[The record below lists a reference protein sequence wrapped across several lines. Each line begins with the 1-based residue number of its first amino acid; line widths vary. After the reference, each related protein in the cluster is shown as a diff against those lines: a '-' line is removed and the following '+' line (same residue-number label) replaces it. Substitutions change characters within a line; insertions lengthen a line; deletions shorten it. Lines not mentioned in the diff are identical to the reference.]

1 MECGTSRRG
10 QNDVRHRQR
19 QFPEPDTL
27 NSRCASMCGPPPWS
41 FPLPS
46 AGSPVDCTAA
56 RTAKGFP
63 VGGKVSSGCGR
74 FGRGSLNN
82 RNSDELY
89 TELRSRSISDSLEPR
104 KHRYLRLGEQVARV
118 PLALYVHLSSRN
130 LGSSGVSVGCCLGED
145 AKLAAAPLAQG
156 PFSRPREAATEGAPP
171 ARHGGWGARA
181 TRRNSHR
188 NSWHSSQPNSQQ
200 QCTRMAKNGA
210 ERPFPPI
217 CVHSFAP
224 TATLVTGRGHGSHDI
239 DGPMAPVMPG
249 RSDLRSTP
257 PGR

>member
-1 MECGTSRRG
+1 
-10 QNDVRHRQR
+10 
-19 QFPEPDTL
+19 
-27 NSRCASMCGPPPWS
+27 MCGPPPWS

-46 AGSPVDCTAA
+46 AGSPADCTAA

-181 TRRNSHR
+181 TRR
-188 NSWHSSQPNSQQ
+188 SSRRKARVAKVYTNTPKRLQGAIFADL
-200 QCTRMAKNGA
+200 CTLLTVSTSDRA
-210 ERPFPPI
+210 
-217 CVHSFAP
+217 
-224 TATLVTGRGHGSHDI
+224 TGRRHGSHDV
-239 DGPMAPVMPG
+239 DGPMAP
-249 RSDLRSTP
+249 
-257 PGR
+257 

>member
-1 MECGTSRRG
+1 
-10 QNDVRHRQR
+10 
-19 QFPEPDTL
+19 
-27 NSRCASMCGPPPWS
+27 MCGPPPWS

-46 AGSPVDCTAA
+46 AGSPADCTAA

-156 PFSRPREAATEGAPP
+156 PFSRPREAATEGAPS

-188 NSWHSSQPNSQQ
+188 NS
-200 QCTRMAKNGA
+200 
-210 ERPFPPI
+210 
-217 CVHSFAP
+217 VHK
-224 TATLVTGRGHGSHDI
+224 
-239 DGPMAPVMPG
+239 
-249 RSDLRSTP
+249 
-257 PGR
+257 

>member
-1 MECGTSRRG
+1 
-10 QNDVRHRQR
+10 
-19 QFPEPDTL
+19 
-27 NSRCASMCGPPPWS
+27 MCGPPPWS

-46 AGSPVDCTAA
+46 AGSPADCTAA

-156 PFSRPREAATEGAPP
+156 PFSRPGGRRPPRGRRRHAMAVGALVPPDATRVATVYTNGPKRLRGAIFADLCTLLRPHACP
-171 ARHGGWGARA
+171 Q
-181 TRRNSHR
+181 RRNSVHKWPKTAPR
-188 NSWHSSQPNSQQ
+188 GCFRRSVYTPESSRPLA
-200 QCTRMAKNGA
+200 RPGGA
-210 ERPFPPI
+210 TGPTTSTTPWPP
-217 CVHSFAP
+217 
-224 TATLVTGRGHGSHDI
+224 
-239 DGPMAPVMPG
+239 
-249 RSDLRSTP
+249 
-257 PGR
+257 

>member
-1 MECGTSRRG
+1 
-10 QNDVRHRQR
+10 
-19 QFPEPDTL
+19 
-27 NSRCASMCGPPPWS
+27 MCGPPPWS

-46 AGSPVDCTAA
+46 AGSPADCTAA

-156 PFSRPREAATEGAPP
+156 PFSRPREAATEGAPS

-188 NSWHSSQPNSQQ
+188 SSRRNSVHKCPKTAPRGRFRRSVYTSASPRLSATAQ
-200 QCTRMAKNGA
+200 QCTQMPQNSSEG
-210 ERPFPPI
+210 PFSPI

>member
-1 MECGTSRRG
+1 
-10 QNDVRHRQR
+10 
-19 QFPEPDTL
+19 
-27 NSRCASMCGPPPWS
+27 MCGPPPWS

-46 AGSPVDCTAA
+46 AGSPADCTAA

-181 TRRNSHR
+181 TRRSSRRKARVAKVYTNTPKRLQGAIFADLCTLLTVSICPQRR
-188 NSWHSSQPNSQQ
+188 NSVHKCPKTAPRGRFRRSVYTPLPP
-200 QCTRMAKNGA
+200 
-210 ERPFPPI
+210 RPL
-217 CVHSFAP
+217 S
-224 TATLVTGRGHGSHDI
+224 
-239 DGPMAPVMPG
+239 
-249 RSDLRSTP
+249 
-257 PGR
+257 

>member
-1 MECGTSRRG
+1 
-10 QNDVRHRQR
+10 
-19 QFPEPDTL
+19 
-27 NSRCASMCGPPPWS
+27 MCGPPPWS

-89 TELRSRSISDSLEPR
+89 TKLRSRSISDSLEPR

-181 TRRNSHR
+181 TRRNSR
-188 NSWHSSQPNSQQ
+188 
-200 QCTRMAKNGA
+200 CNGA
-210 ERPFPPI
+210 RRL
-217 CVHSFAP
+217 ARAG
-224 TATLVTGRGHGSHDI
+224 TALWRGYLPEEGLRAVFRADAADAAGAAAAGR
-239 DGPMAPVMPG
+239 
-249 RSDLRSTP
+249 LRSRGCRARRDESGRASRGRPGSGFQTP
-257 PGR
+257 APGLGGERKG